1 MYLKDLFKKLPSELI
16 SQACPCFLNFNSVQI
31 LIACDGIRSPVA
43 KLMGFPEPN
52 YVGHCAFRGLAY
64 FPEEQPFEP
73 KVNYIYGKGV
83 RAGYVPVSETKVYW
97 FICYNS
103 SSPGLCFITA
113 FCSISFS
120 LVFMTDTR
128 KIDTPIKILC
138 LNKKD
143 EVGYMVHCPCHV
155 Y

>member
-1 MYLKDLFKKLPSELI
+1 MLPSGLI
-16 SQACPCFLNFNSVQI
+16 SQACPCFLNSISVQI

-64 FPEEQPFEP
+64 FPKGQPFEP

-103 SSPGLCFITA
+103 SSPGLCFINSFLVSVFLFSIDDRCKNA
-113 FCSISFS
+113 FLSTTCLVSIP
-120 LVFMTDTR
+120 LHR
-128 KIDTPIKILC
+128 R
-138 LNKKD
+138 
-143 EVGYMVHCPCHV
+143 
-155 Y
+155 